1 MRFRDGFPA
10 AESRRKFTFNH
21 IFNFKEPHFPGLKM
35 SALYN

>member
-1 MRFRDGFPA
+1 MDFRRLKA
-10 AESRRKFTFNH
+10 AGNLLLIH